1 MQGDWLGKML
11 VSNSDL
17 PRIPAT
23 TIRRDRLERWLR
35 SHLETP
41 LRLVIAPAG
50 SGKTSLLVKYAS
62 SATGDVAYCALLQN
76 ATPDELH
83 GAIARA
89 LGSSETPASYEEML
103 AFIHSNAG
111 ERLELIVDDAGD
123 GVEETISELH
133 RLVEG
138 VDDRITLIYAARS
151 LDRIAAGRLIARGLA
166 EACDARRMKF
176 DEAEARA
183 LADACGIEPTDQE
196 LAHLVADTDGW
207 ALALSCT
214 IRSAAIE
221 NETLIN
227 AYKVWR
233 GESESFLHEFVESE
247 LTRVPADE
255 ADVFRTLL
263 AGCDADPSQ
272 LRALQAR
279 GLFIATD
286 ADGTLRLYHVLR
298 MKLQKPPK
306 EPAQHRLAPLLS
318 VKMLGSF
325 QARIG
330 EREIPW
336 VRKRDQQIF
345 KYLMLKPDGRATR
358 AELRNVFWNGTDH
371 HLATQSMRTAFST
384 LRRAIAAVV
393 GYDQVESY
401 FRTVPDVH
409 LVLDHIVCDVRRFIA
424 HVSEGEAA
432 FDRNDTKEAA
442 FHYRAAEK
450 LYGGPLLEADG
461 TEPWL
466 AAHAMALHERHL
478 LVLERLA
485 DIALELGEMHD
496 ARQYAMRAARSSP
509 GHSGIAALLQRTS
522 KAERGD
528 LPRSIIAAT
537 SDRSVASGSVP
548 SAP

>member
-1 MQGDWLGKML
+1 
-11 VSNSDL
+11 
-17 PRIPAT
+17 
-23 TIRRDRLERWLR
+23 
-35 SHLETP
+35 
-41 LRLVIAPAG
+41 
-50 SGKTSLLVKYAS
+50 
-62 SATGDVAYCALLQN
+62 
-76 ATPDELH
+76 
-83 GAIARA
+83 
-89 LGSSETPASYEEML
+89 ML
-103 AFIHSNAG
+103 AFIHKNAG

-123 GVEETISELH
+123 GLEETTAELH
-133 RLVEG
+133 RLVED
-138 VDDRITLIYAARS
+138 VDDRITLIYGARS

-166 EACDARRMKF
+166 EACDARRLNF
-176 DEAEARA
+176 DVAEART
-183 LADACGIEPTDQE
+183 LADACGITPSDQD
-196 LAHLVADTDGW
+196 LARLVTDTDGW
-207 ALALSCT
+207 TLALSCA
-214 IRSAAIE
+214 IRTAAIE
-221 NETLIN
+221 NETLAN
-227 AYKVWR
+227 AYKLWR
-233 GESESFLHEFVESE
+233 AESESFLHEFVECE
-247 LTRVPADE
+247 LLRVPADE
-255 ADVFRTLL
+255 AKLFRLLL
-263 AGCDADPSQ
+263 AGGDADPSQ

-279 GLFIATD
+279 GLYIATD
-286 ADGTLRLYHVLR
+286 ADGTLRPYHVLR
-298 MKLQKPPK
+298 MKLQRPANA
-306 EPAQHRLAPLLS
+306 PAQPRLAPLLS

-384 LRRAIAAVV
+384 MRRAIAAVV

-424 HVSEGEAA
+424 HVSDGEAS
-432 FDRNDTKEAA
+432 FDRNDLKEAV

-466 AAHAMALHERHL
+466 AAQALALDERHL

-485 DIALELGEMHD
+485 DIALEQGEMHD
-496 ARQYAMRAARSSP
+496 ARQYAMRAARTWP
-509 GHSGIAALLQRTS
+509 GHSGIATLLHRTS
-522 KAERGD
+522 NTERGD
-528 LPRSIIAAT
+528 PPRSALGGSGERT
-537 SDRSVASGSVP
+537 VTTGSVS